1 MIINRKIP
9 HKYGNPKLFRLWR
22 IEFNPEDFKDVSDS
36 EEKTDKLQ
44 VEDEFFYLVP
54 FADMICHFQW

>member
-9 HKYGNPKLFRLWR
+9 HKYGNPKPLRLWR
-22 IEFNPEDFKDVSDS
+22 IKFNPEDFKDVSDS

-44 VEDEFFYLVP
+44 VEDEFFIWYLLLT
-54 FADMICHFQW
+54 

>member
-1 MIINRKIP
+1 MED
-9 HKYGNPKLFRLWR
+9 H
-22 IEFNPEDFKDVSDS
+22 EFNPEDLKDVSDS
-36 EEKTDKLQ
+36 EEKPDKLQ